1 MLPLRDVNP
10 SRSFPILTFFII
22 ALNVWFFWENYQ
34 SNETFAEAL
43 LEYGYVPAAPFSMER
58 VLTSM
63 FMHGSWLHLILNMW
77 VLWVFGD
84 NVEDALG
91 KVGYLLLYL
100 TSGLGALVTHVV
112 LYSHSEVP
120 VVGASGAI
128 SGVMGAYLVLFPHAK
143 IWTYV
148 PPFYLTRLSA
158 RFFLIL
164 WFVLQLVQ
172 GILDKLAEIMLGAA
186 GGIAFAAH
194 VGGFVVGWAL
204 ASLIHSERRDRV
216 GPFDY
221 LS

>member
-10 SRSFPILTFFII
+10 SRTFPLLTFFII
-22 ALNVWFFWENYQ
+22 GLNVWFFWENYQ
-34 SNETFAEAL
+34 SSEAFAEAL
-43 LEYGYVPAAPFSMER
+43 LEYGYIPAEPFSIER

-63 FMHGSWLHLILNMW
+63 FMHGSWAHLLFNMW
-77 VLWVFGD
+77 ALWVFGD

-91 KVGYLLLYL
+91 KVGYLVLYL

-148 PPFYLTRLSA
+148 PPFYFTRLSA
-158 RFFLIL
+158 QFFLIM

-172 GILDKLAEIMLGAA
+172 GILDKFADIFLGAA

-194 VGGFVVGWAL
+194 VGGFVVGWVLAL
-204 ASLIHSERRDRV
+204 LMRSGKGDRE